1 MAYIEFKN
9 VIKEYYIEEDTKIIL
24 KNVNFKIKKGEITL
38 IKGINGSGKTTLLNL
53 IASFDKATN
62 GDILVD
68 KISLRTLKGKNSSKY
83 IREYIGFVSYDN
95 ELINDMTILENT
107 ILSLNISKKEFDT
120 ENYIEN
126 LGLEDKLNYFPFE
139 LSESERIKASLLCA
153 ICKNPKVLLC
163 DEIFLKMNEK
173 DKKQVIKVLK
183 ELASKSKITILITA
197 DEDSNFSFVKQTLTL
212 KDGEI
217 KTNKSPTKAKT
228 ARKITTKAKAKAK
241 GGKK

>member
-9 VIKEYYIEEDTKIIL
+9 VTKEYYIEEDTKTAL
-24 KNVNFKIKKGEITL
+24 KNISFKIKKGEIIL
-38 IKGINGSGKTTLLNL
+38 INGANGSGKTSILNL

-68 KISLRTLKGKNSSKY
+68 KIALNTLKGKTSSKY

-107 ILSLNISKKEFDT
+107 ILSLNLLKEEFDT
-120 ENYIEN
+120 ENYIQK
-126 LGLEDKLNYFPFE
+126 LGLEDKLNYFPSE
-139 LSESERIKASLLCA
+139 LSESERIKASLLCV

-173 DKKQVIKVLK
+173 DKKQVVKVLK
-183 ELASKSKITILITA
+183 ELASKNKLTILITA
-197 DEDSNFSFVKQTLTL
+197 NEDAKFSFVKQTLTL

-217 KTNKSPTKAKT
+217 ITGKSNSKS
-228 ARKITTKAKAKAK
+228 KITRKVTTKAKAK

>member
-9 VIKEYYIEEDTKIIL
+9 VTKEYYIEEDTKTAL
-24 KNVNFKIKKGEITL
+24 KNISFKIKKGEITL
-38 IKGINGSGKTTLLNL
+38 IKGANGSGKTSILNL

-68 KISLRTLKGKNSSKY
+68 KISLNTLKGKTRSKY
-83 IREYIGFVSYDN
+83 IREYIGFASYDN

-120 ENYIEN
+120 ENYIEK

-139 LSESERIKASLLCA
+139 LSESERIKAFLLCA
-153 ICKNPKVLLC
+153 ICKSPKVLLC

-183 ELASKSKITILITA
+183 ELASKNKITILITA
-197 DEDSNFSFVKQTLTL
+197 LEDSNFSFVKQTLTL

-217 KTNKSPTKAKT
+217 KTSKSPTKAKT
-228 ARKITTKAKAKAK
+228 TRKVTTKAKAK